1 MRPVR
6 GGSAERGTAAERP
19 AVEPAGMPS
28 RSAEPERATA
38 VGPPRRG
45 TVWTVLGVALT
56 AVSFAAI
63 FIRWADAP
71 GVVVAF
77 YRMLIATVIMAPVTA
92 AGLRRTPLDA
102 RAWRAT
108 TLAGALLAVHFAA
121 WISSL
126 SYTTVAASGALV
138 STSPLWVALFAW
150 LFLARPPAARQLGG
164 VLLSVA
170 GAAIIGYG
178 DMLGGSR
185 PLLGDLLAVVGA
197 AGAGGYL
204 LLGRYVQARGV
215 SLQAY
220 AGSAY
225 AVAAVCLAPLPW
237 LTGAPYLGYPQAT
250 YLFVALLALVPQVI
264 GHTGINYVA
273 KYFDT
278 TALATALLLEPLASG
293 VLAYLLF
300 GERPGTATLLGV
312 AAVLCGMVL
321 TVRFT
326 PRAAA

>member
-1 MRPVR
+1 MRSGTAV
-6 GGSAERGTAAERP
+6 AERTATP
-19 AVEPAGMPS
+19 
-28 RSAEPERATA
+28 
-38 VGPPRRG
+38 GPPQRG
-45 TVWTVLGVALT
+45 TVWTVLIVALT

-63 FIRWADAP
+63 FIRWAGAP

-77 YRMLIATVIMAPVTA
+77 YRMLIATAIMAPVTVV
-92 AGLRRTPLDA
+92 GLRRTPLDA

-108 TLAGALLAVHFAA
+108 ALAGALLAVHFAA

-126 SYTTVAASGALV
+126 SFTTVAASGALV

-164 VLLSVA
+164 VLLSVT
-170 GAAIIGYG
+170 GAVIIGFG

-204 LLGRYVQARGV
+204 LLGRHVQARGV

-250 YLFVALLALVPQVI
+250 YVFAALLALVPQVI
-264 GHTGINYVA
+264 GHTGLNYVA
-273 KYFDT
+273 KHFDT
-278 TALATALLLEPLASG
+278 TVLATALLLEPLASG

-300 GERPGTATLLGV
+300 GERPATTTLVGV
-312 AAVLCGMVL
+312 AVVLCGMVL

-326 PRAAA
+326 PKARG

>member
-1 MRPVR
+1 MSATDR
-6 GGSAERGTAAERP
+6 GGPSGSAGP
-19 AVEPAGMPS
+19 K
-28 RSAEPERATA
+28 RS
-38 VGPPRRG
+38 
-45 TVWTVLGVALT
+45 TVWTVLGVALA

-77 YRMLIATVIMAPVTA
+77 YRMLIATALMAPVTIV
-92 AGLRRTPLDA
+92 GIRRTPPDS

-108 TLAGALLAVHFAA
+108 VLAGALLAVHFAA

-164 VLLSVA
+164 VLLSVT

-185 PLLGDLLAVVGA
+185 PLLGDALAVIGA

-225 AVAAVCLAPLPW
+225 AVAAVCLAPVPL
-237 LTGAPYLGYPQAT
+237 LMGVPYLGYPQAT

-273 KYFDT
+273 KHFDT

-300 GERPGTATLLGV
+300 GERPGTATLVGV
-312 AAVLCGMVL
+312 AVVLVGMVL

-326 PRAAA
+326 PRGGPAL